1 MLDVKRLAILREV
14 AARGSFSAA
23 ADRLYLSQSAVSQQV
38 ATLERE
44 VGMKLL
50 DRTREGPKLTD
61 AGRALVGHAE
71 AAIARL
77 DEAEREL
84 AAIAGLE
91 GGELRLASFPS
102 ASATVLTEA
111 VSAFHGRHPKVR
123 LSIAEAEPEE
133 SIPRLR
139 GGELDLVL
147 TFDYPSV
154 ATAPERDLDRTL
166 ILTESMHLALP
177 KRHPLADRQVVP
189 LAELADD
196 EWLCGTRPSSCG
208 EVVIGCCRDAGFEPR
223 IGFESDDYHVMQG
236 FIAAGLGFT
245 LLPDLALPTL
255 RSDLVVR
262 ATDPPAPERRVWAAT
277 RAEGARSPA
286 TEEMLEILVEV
297 GESFAQRTSERLH
310 LAA

>member
-1 MLDVKRLAILREV
+1 MLEVKRLRILREV

-23 ADRLYLSQSAVSQQV
+23 ADALYLSQSAVSQQV

-44 VGMKLL
+44 VGMSLL
-50 DRTREGPKLTD
+50 ERTREGPKLTD
-61 AGRALVGHAE
+61 AGRVLVGHAE

-77 DEAEREL
+77 EEAEREL
-84 AAIAGLE
+84 AAIAGLD

-102 ASATVLTEA
+102 ASATLLTEA
-111 VSAFHGRHPKVR
+111 VSVFHRRHPNVR
-123 LSIAEAEPEE
+123 LTIAESEPEE
-133 SIPRLR
+133 SLPRLR
-139 GGELDLVL
+139 GGELDLAL
-147 TFDYPSV
+147 AFDYPSV
-154 ATAPERDLDRTL
+154 PTDSERDLDRTL

-177 KRHPLADRQVVP
+177 KSHPLAEEQVVP
-189 LAELADD
+189 LAKLA
-196 EWLCGTRPSSCG
+196 EEQWLCGTRPSSCG
-208 EVVIGCCRDAGFEPR
+208 DAVVRACRDAGFSPR

-286 TEEMLEILVEV
+286 TEEMVSIMVDV
-297 GESFAQRTSERLH
+297 GEAYDRRSQDLQ